1 MPLVWDCIYPLPR
14 FKPIF
19 FFPSQQN
26 FRLKFYLPKSQLQ
39 KLLRKSP
46 VPLYLRS
53 FHSFYEEICGL
64 QAISSWEFPGG
75 LVVRIL
81 GFHRSGPGT
90 IPGQRT
96 EILQAMLCGQK
107 KKKNQELPTPSTPP
121 RPAPIV
127 SKNCY
132 RLILNQSATF
142 VILQVSPPWRRKWQP
157 TPVFLP
163 WTEEPG
169 GLQSLGLQRVG
180 HDRAQK
186 KKSKR
191 NPQSILSSYPSAPRP
206 TVSDLT
212 FQPNID
218 TQRNENTLL
227 LCVQGWDIHT
237 HSYFLLVSQQKVCT
251 LHSCSGSYELL
262 SPTLLALCHVLN
274 CV

>member
-1 MPLVWDCIYPLPR
+1 MPLLWDCIYPLPR
-14 FKPIF
+14 FKPTF

-53 FHSFYEEICGL
+53 FHSSYEEICGL
-64 QAISSWEFPGG
+64 QTISSWEFRGG

-81 GFHRSGPGT
+81 GFHLSGRGT

-96 EILQAMLCGQK
+96 EILLAMLCSQK
-107 KKKNQELPTPSTPP
+107 KKNKTPQNSQLPQHHRT
-121 RPAPIV
+121 V
-127 SKNCY
+127 SKHCY
-132 RLILNQSATF
+132 RLILNQSTTF

-169 GLQSLGLQRVG
+169 GLESMGLQRVG

-186 KKSKR
+186 KKGKKKT
-191 NPQSILSSYPSAPRP
+191 QSCHP
-206 TVSDLT
+206 TL
-212 FQPNID
+212 Q
-218 TQRNENTLL
+218 
-227 LCVQGWDIHT
+227 
-237 HSYFLLVSQQKVCT
+237 
-251 LHSCSGSYELL
+251 
-262 SPTLLALCHVLN
+262 LLALQSQI
-274 CV
+274 